1 MFYSCTFFFL
11 IKFSSKMNF
20 SFCLILIFIYCSFPK
35 SSMFHGPYASS
46 KVIRIEQCHALSSA
60 IPSYAIGQM
69 QNLQELHVI
78 CCGSMLEVVE
88 TQGINNSGG
97 GSNSTKI
104 DEGNGGA
111 HTTTL
116 SIPKIKNINVPQLS
130 GLKKLTIGS
139 CNRLHHVFTFSTLES
154 LRQLEELRIGSCKSM
169 EVIVKK
175 ENGEQRKVVVFPR
188 LKFLTLLDLPNLNG
202 FFLGMNDFQW
212 SLLEMVRISRCP
224 QMIVFTSGQSI
235 APELKYIHTSLGKH
249 TLDSRGLNFH
259 VTRDLHQVYF
269 QFIHINYLTL
279 SLLMYTSI
287 YEIRNV
293 NLTRL

>member
-1 MFYSCTFFFL
+1 
-11 IKFSSKMNF
+11 
-20 SFCLILIFIYCSFPK
+20 
-35 SSMFHGPYASS
+35 
-46 KVIRIEQCHALSSA
+46 
-60 IPSYAIGQM
+60 M
-69 QNLQELHVI
+69 QNLQELHVNF
-78 CCGSMLEVVE
+78 CGSMLEVFE

-130 GLKKLTIGS
+130 GLKKLRIGY

-154 LRQLEELRIGSCKSM
+154 LRQLEELSIRGCKSM

-188 LKFLTLLDLPNLNG
+188 LKSLGLGNLPNLNG

-212 SLLEMVRISRCP
+212 SLLEEVTISQCP

-235 APELKYIHTSLGKH
+235 APELKYIHTRLGKH
-249 TLDSRGLNFH
+249 TLDCGLNFH

-269 QFIHINYLTL
+269 QFIQINY
-279 SLLMYTSI
+279 
-287 YEIRNV
+287 
-293 NLTRL
+293 